1 MGLLLIL
8 QAAMANESDSARAHE
23 QKRPALHHYLA
34 MQYMRHH
41 QKLPDLATILSFIGN
56 TT

>member
-1 MGLLLIL
+1 MGVLLIF
-8 QAAMANESDSARAHE
+8 QAVMANESDSARAHE

-34 MQYMRHH
+34 MQYTRHH
-41 QKLPDLATILSFIGN
+41 QKLPDFATILSFIGN

>member
-1 MGLLLIL
+1 MGVLLIY
-8 QAAMANESDSARAHE
+8 QAVMANESDSARAHE

-34 MQYMRHH
+34 MQYTRHH
-41 QKLPDLATILSFIGN
+41 QKLPDFATILSFIGN

>member
-1 MGLLLIL
+1 MGRLLIF
-8 QAAMANESDSARAHE
+8 QAAIASESDSARGDE
-23 QKRPALHHYLA
+23 QNQPALHHYLA

-41 QKLPDLATILSFIGN
+41 QKLPDLGTILSFIGN